1 MEPQKGLLFYLVFMF
16 FCSLFCRRFFLD
28 YKPVKDIPY
37 FLECQKAV
45 EAEGF
50 TLVELNVVP
59 QKGDVHV
66 SAVIANKD
74 ASKDIGVADCS
85 LIHHA
90 LLPKLLSLTGKGED
104 NLYMEVSSPG
114 LERNLK
120 NANEFAFFTGR
131 DVRVW
136 DKTVSDWVRGI
147 IKSADEN
154 QVTLEIEGGSEK
166 SVAYVDIAKAKFIH
180 S

>member
-1 MEPQKGLLFYLVFMF
+1 MDF
-16 FCSLFCRRFFLD
+16 
-28 YKPVKDIPY
+28 KPVSEIPY
-37 FLECQKAV
+37 FTECKKVV

-50 TLVELNVVP
+50 TLVELDVVP
-59 QKGDVHV
+59 QKGSVHV

-85 LIHHA
+85 KVHHV
-90 LLPKLLSLTGKGED
+90 LQPKLLFLLGKSED
-104 NLYMEVSSPG
+104 DLYMEVSSPG

-120 NANEFAFFTGR
+120 NAAEFAFFKGR

-136 DKTVSDWVRGI
+136 DKTVNDWVRGI
-147 IKSADEN
+147 IKSADEK

-166 SVAYVDIAKAKFIH
+166 SVAYSDIAKAKFIH
-180 S
+180 L